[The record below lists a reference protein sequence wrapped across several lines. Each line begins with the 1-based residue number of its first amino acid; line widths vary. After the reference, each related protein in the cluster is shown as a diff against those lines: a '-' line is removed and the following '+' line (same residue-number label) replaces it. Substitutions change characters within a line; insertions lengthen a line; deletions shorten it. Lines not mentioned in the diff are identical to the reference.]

1 MPKKNDPKQPPAEP
15 SIDIRTPGLVEAFDS
30 VGAMQAWELLRRSG
44 TPLTAAE
51 LARIARMP
59 VRTVQRALDR
69 FETVALVRRHPG
81 RKANPAVRW
90 SVTRQT
96 IQMHHRQLDPL
107 DESLFAKMVTVF
119 GTESEN
125 EILRGV
131 KDPNTYGVGDN
142 HWQSIN
148 AASLDN
154 DEMRELWKMFLEI
167 ERFLHRSKNKFKN
180 VPADAN
186 QDCNYCLSVRLMPLN
201 PGVLPMPTVNFLGG
215 PVVEM
220 LSDSMGDEASGVL
233 TARELSVA
241 RAGRRQVDPCGGGRT
256 HGLHAHG
263 GGVHAAHLPQARPEV
278 PRGTGSADGAGVA
291 DLHEAV
297 PHPRLLRRDLHD
309 DGLQQL
315 TGEAPW
321 KARQDPGPAA
331 RVPRRRPA
339 AALGSAAPVGD
350 LRLSR

>member
-1 MPKKNDPKQPPAEP
+1 MPKKNDQKQPPAEP

-69 FETVALVRRHPG
+69 FEAVKLVRRHPG

-96 IQMHHRQLDPL
+96 IQVHHRQLDPL

-119 GTESEN
+119 GTDSEN

-154 DEMRELWKMFLEI
+154 DEMREL
-167 ERFLHRSKNKFKN
+167 
-180 VPADAN
+180 
-186 QDCNYCLSVRLMPLN
+186 
-201 PGVLPMPTVNFLGG
+201 
-215 PVVEM
+215 
-220 LSDSMGDEASGVL
+220 
-233 TARELSVA
+233 
-241 RAGRRQVDPCGGGRT
+241 
-256 HGLHAHG
+256 
-263 GGVHAAHLPQARPEV
+263 
-278 PRGTGSADGAGVA
+278 
-291 DLHEAV
+291 
-297 PHPRLLRRDLHD
+297 
-309 DGLQQL
+309 
-315 TGEAPW
+315 
-321 KARQDPGPAA
+321 
-331 RVPRRRPA
+331 
-339 AALGSAAPVGD
+339 
-350 LRLSR
+350 

>member
-1 MPKKNDPKQPPAEP
+1 MPKKNDQKQPPAET

-81 RKANPAVRW
+81 RKANTAVRW

-96 IQMHHRQLDPL
+96 IQVHHRQLDPL

-125 EILRGV
+125 KILRGV

-142 HWQSIN
+142 HWQSVN

-186 QDCNYCLSVRLMPLN
+186 QDCNYCLSVRLMPLS

-220 LSDSMGDEASGVL
+220 LSDSMGDEASEVL

-241 RAGRRQVDPCGGGRT
+241 RA
-256 HGLHAHG
+256 L
-263 GGVHAAHLPQARPEV
+263 AAGKSTRA
-278 PRGTGSADGAGVA
+278 VA
-291 DLHEAV
+291 DEHNVSTHTVVEYT
-297 PHPRLLRRDLHD
+297 RRIYRKLDLKSRAE
-309 DGLQQL
+309 L
-315 TGEAPW
+315 
-321 KARQDPGPAA
+321 AA
-331 RVPRRRPA
+331 RMARA
-339 AALGSAAPVGD
+339 
-350 LRLSR
+350 